1 MRQVVRRVV
10 RRATAVALLAATG
23 VVCLGAQTRG
33 TAPPQRPSG
42 PWPIKT
48 REHVDLWLHGYALAS
63 VDTAPVP
70 LFRRGYRDSL
80 IVVRNV
86 AQQASRLDTALAGL
100 ARTLATTPRLLNG
113 QFYPLHFTN
122 YATLRI
128 SIQLL
133 TRAKGDPRAVGDR
146 DLAQLAA
153 LAANYFATPPERE
166 FAEELSVSLESES
179 LRFHHQNW
187 LETQRTRAAVLARA
201 DSLWRADWFAKLA
214 PFLRGTQ
221 QRTGEII
228 VSPVVE
234 GEGRTISVDPA
245 TGVSM
250 VVTLPPSLD
259 RTSEVLYGIVH
270 EAVGTLAAAAVT
282 ENITPRQR
290 AQGLADRLQTPAA
303 IRAGLLLLQRAIPA
317 EAEGYARFY
326 LRVIG
331 RPVPPAGAIAALE
344 AITALPPEMI
354 DTIKAQLDL
363 LLSGL

>member
-1 MRQVVRRVV
+1 MRSVA
-10 RRATAVALLAATG
+10 RRAAALALLAATT
-23 VVCLGAQTRG
+23 VASVGAQQPRG
-33 TAPPQRPSG
+33 GVPASRPSG

-63 VDTAPVP
+63 EDSATVP

-80 IVVRNV
+80 IVLRNI

-100 ARTLATTPRLLNG
+100 SRTLAVTPRLLNG

-146 DLAQLAA
+146 DQAQLAA

-166 FAEELSVSLESES
+166 FAEEFSVSLESES
-179 LRFHHQNW
+179 LRFYHQHW
-187 LETQRTRAAVLARA
+187 LDLQRARAPVLARA
-201 DSLWRADWFAKLA
+201 DSLWRTEWFAKLA

-234 GEGRTISVDPA
+234 GEGRTITMDPA
-245 TGVSM
+245 AGPSM

-270 EAVGTLAAAAVT
+270 EAVGALAAAAVT
-282 ENITPRQR
+282 EHITPRQR
-290 AQGLADRLQTPAA
+290 TQGLADRLQTPAA
-303 IRAGLLLLQRAIPA
+303 IRAGLMLLQRTIPA
-317 EAEGYARFY
+317 ESEGYARFY

-331 RPVPPAGAIAALE
+331 RPVPAGGAVAALE
-344 AITALPPEMI
+344 ALTALPSEMV
-354 DTIKAQLDL
+354 DTMKAQLDL